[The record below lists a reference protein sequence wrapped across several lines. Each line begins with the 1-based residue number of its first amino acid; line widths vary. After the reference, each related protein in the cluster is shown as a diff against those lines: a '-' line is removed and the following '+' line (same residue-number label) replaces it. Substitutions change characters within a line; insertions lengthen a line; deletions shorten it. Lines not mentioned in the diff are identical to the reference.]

1 MTQARLLVS
10 FIMAFLFAATAFAQ
24 DTPKKTIELKAHGGA
39 TLTAPAYAELRKD
52 DAVVVLEQLPDPAQK
67 KTFRVLVLSVEPA
80 PFEGAATPWDKV
92 KDNIVTATQRSGRVL
107 TLDTGAAL
115 VPEVAGFAGRHFK
128 GTLAATNGGR
138 VVAIE
143 LIALVKD
150 KRLVTVGLIAEQV
163 QDADRAVLDEVARST
178 RLP

>member
-1 MTQARLLVS
+1 MTLARLL
-10 FIMAFLFAATAFAQ
+10 IWTTMLYLLTATALAQ
-24 DTPKKTIELKAHGGA
+24 EAPKKTIELKAHGGA
-39 TLTAPAYAELRKD
+39 TLTAPAYSELRKD

-80 PFEGAATPWDKV
+80 PFEGTATPWDKV
-92 KDNIVTATQRSGRVL
+92 KDNIVSATQKSGRIL
-107 TLDTGAAL
+107 TLDAGAAFTHEL
-115 VPEVAGFAGRHFK
+115 PGFSGRRFK

-138 VVAIE
+138 VVGIE
-143 LIALVKD
+143 LVALVKD

-163 QDADRAVLDEVARST
+163 ADPDRAILDEVARST

>member
-1 MTQARLLVS
+1 MTQARLLLS
-10 FIMAFLFAATAFAQ
+10 SIMVFLFATTAVAQ

-39 TLTAPAYAELRKD
+39 TLTAPAYTELRKD

-80 PFEGAATPWDKV
+80 LFEASATPWDKV
-92 KDNIVTATQRSGRVL
+92 KDNIVTATQKSGRVL
-107 TLDTGAAL
+107 TLDDGAPFTHEL
-115 VPEVAGFAGRHFK
+115 PGFAGRRYK
-128 GTLAATNGGR
+128 GSLAATNGGR
-138 VVAIE
+138 VVGIE
-143 LIALVKD
+143 LVTLVKD

-163 QDADRAVLDEVARST
+163 QDGDRAVLDEVARST

>member
-1 MTQARLLVS
+1 MTLPS
-10 FIMAFLFAATAFAQ
+10 FLMSMVVTALFSATALAQ

-39 TLTAPAYAELRKD
+39 TLTAPAYTELRKD

-80 PFEGAATPWDKV
+80 PFEGTAAPWDKV
-92 KDNIVTATQRSGRVL
+92 RDNIVNATQKSGRVL
-107 TLDTGAAL
+107 TLDAGAPL
-115 VPEVAGFAGRHFK
+115 EPELAGFAGRRFK

-138 VVAIE
+138 VVSIE
-143 LIALVKD
+143 LVALVKD

-163 QDADRAVLDEVARST
+163 ADPDRAILDEVARST